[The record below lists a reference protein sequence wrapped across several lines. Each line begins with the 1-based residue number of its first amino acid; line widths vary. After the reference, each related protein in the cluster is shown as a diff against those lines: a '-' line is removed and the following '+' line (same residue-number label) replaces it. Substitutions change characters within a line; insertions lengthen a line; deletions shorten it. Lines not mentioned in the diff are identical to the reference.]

1 LWAREWGIQPGEFW
15 SMTMGEWWAEY
26 QLKAPAPA
34 GEKLAGKLTA
44 DDVDDLKAWMEAKD
58 NGDSRD

>member
-1 LWAREWGIQPGEFW
+1 
-15 SMTMGEWWAEY
+15 MTMGEWWAEY
-26 QLKAPAPA
+26 QLKAPAPP